1 MGQRGS
7 EIGFVLERSPQPIV
21 QRGEPGGGKLVRV

>member
-1 MGQRGS
+1 MGQRDGQ
-7 EIGFVLERSPQPIV
+7 IGLVFKRSPQSVV